1 MSVEAIEDSIIKLF
15 KEVNEPFYTKF
26 IEPLRDKKNLTNVIG
41 IFLHRPDGFTR
52 EELSD
57 ILFGVVIRLDE
68 SQLDLFNNSV
78 SALIDSN
85 YVNKEGKTQN
95 LDKTPLNSLPG
106 LKNASGTRLDTRLQ
120 YAYIELLIHDQYNEL
135 KKYKIAVEQ
144 AQQAWQRKYLEVQ
157 YKVYEN
163 RKINELINKVKDS
176 KRSLVESIYNS
187 LSDNQ
192 TPLDERISFIKEI
205 LDLKKYDQGDY
216 ENILE
221 SLLAKSISEEEIKHE
236 LKELLRI
243 YRVLSTTPQTIPE
256 FEEYVEIAKERVRI
270 QTPLPNRKDTQ
281 AYEGYKQK
289 TLAKAKKLLTDT
301 KELESGLKEGALA
314 RNKFGKRRRSYRK
327 RKVTKKLRPRKRRS
341 KKKILLP
348 IRK

>member
-1 MSVEAIEDSIIKLF
+1 MSVEAIEDSIIELF

-57 ILFGVVIRLDE
+57 ILFGVVDKLGE

-78 SALIDSN
+78 SALIDSK

-95 LDKTPLNSLPG
+95 LDKTPLSSLPG
-106 LKNASGTRLDTRLQ
+106 LKNASGTPLDTRLQ
-120 YAYIELLIHDQYNEL
+120 YADIEWLIHDQYNEL
-135 KKYKIAVEQ
+135 KNYKIDVEQ
-144 AQQAWQRKYLEVQ
+144 QVAKAWQRQYLNAQKYD
-157 YKVYEN
+157 
-163 RKINELINKVKDS
+163 INELINKVKDS

-236 LKELLRI
+236 LKELQRI

-256 FEEYVEIAKERVRI
+256 FEEYVEIAKERVRN
-270 QTPLPNRKDTQ
+270 QTPRPNRKDTQ

-301 KELESGLKEGALA
+301 KELESGLKKGALA

>member
-1 MSVEAIEDSIIKLF
+1 MSEAIAIIELF
-15 KEVNEPFYTKF
+15 KEVNKPFYTNF

-57 ILFGVVIRLDE
+57 ILFGVVDKLGE

-78 SALIDSN
+78 SALIDSK

-95 LDKTPLNSLPG
+95 LDKTPLKSLEY

-120 YAYIELLIHDQYNEL
+120 YADIEWLIHDQYNEL
-135 KKYKIAVEQ
+135 KNYKIDVEQ
-144 AQQAWQRKYLEVQ
+144 QVAKAWQRQYLNAQKYD
-157 YKVYEN
+157 
-163 RKINELINKVKDS
+163 INELINKVKES
-176 KRSLVESIYNS
+176 KLSLVESIYNS

-205 LDLKKYDQGDY
+205 LDLKKYDQDDY
-216 ENILE
+216 ESILE
-221 SLLAKSISEEEIKHE
+221 SLLAKSISEEEIKHA
-236 LKELLRI
+236 LKELQRI

-256 FEEYVEIAKERVRI
+256 FEEYVERAKEKERVRI